1 MQKSKS
7 FHSGSIKTNPYIILL
22 NSLILRSEFIVVPHH
37 VNSSAECMTTMN
49 SGLNL
54 WVLNSGVVE
63 MRPEPPL
70 GRVAARVSCYT
81 EDFAGLRLRDFKIV
95 YYTYICNL
103 YSDCIA
109 NWFITVLK

>member
-1 MQKSKS
+1 MKACK
-7 FHSGSIKTNPYIILL
+7 
-22 NSLILRSEFIVVPHH
+22 IVY
-37 VNSSAECMTTMN
+37 NYMN

-54 WVLNSGVVE
+54 WVLYSGVVE

-81 EDFAGLRLRDFKIV
+81 EDFPGLRDFKIV
-95 YYTYICNL
+95 YYLYLQSRL

>member
-1 MQKSKS
+1 MDPLKRIYNTAS
-7 FHSGSIKTNPYIILL
+7 LL
-22 NSLILRSEFIVVPHH
+22 LRPEFIVVPHH

-54 WVLNSGVVE
+54 WVLYSGVVETLE

-70 GRVAARVSCYT
+70 GRVAARISCYT
-81 EDFAGLRLRDFKIV
+81 ENFAGLLDFKIV
-95 YYTYICNL
+95 AILYLYIILQSRL

-109 NWFITVLK
+109 NWFITCSSEVG